1 MAGIGF
7 ELKKVFAKKGALNA
21 VKAYGYAAVIC
32 TGPMLL
38 GILLLFGITGLCW
51 LNGTDIHT
59 RELLISMITY
69 TMLASTLITSFFSQ
83 VVTRFVADM
92 LFSEDNEAVLPA
104 FWGSNI
110 VTMIIGSVVFCAF
123 LLPSG
128 ASYLQALL
136 CYTLLG
142 ELIIVWTAM
151 NFLSAIKDYKSIF
164 LSFFSA
170 IAVSLLTGAL
180 LLACKLPEIE
190 SLLFSVTLGYG
201 VMLVWDV
208 ILLHRYFP
216 KSGKSA
222 FTFLKWLDSFLP
234 LALSGLLMIVGMFS
248 HLIIMW
254 YSDIGAQ
261 AKGLFFGAPQYDV
274 PAHLAYMTSLITTIN
289 FVISVE
295 VSFYPKYRN
304 HYSLYNDGG
313 TINNIKQS
321 EHEMLDTLKTELF
334 YAAFKQLLFTVLVIA
349 VGGTLLDILPLGF
362 DELMRGYFR
371 TLCAAYGICAIGN
384 MITLIQFYFTDYRGA
399 LIGTAAFAGTT
410 ILFTLLSLLLPNV
423 YYGFGFLISSFVFA
437 VVAAIRLNYY
447 TKRLPYY
454 ILSVQPL
461 VNEEKIGF
469 FTKISNFLKGK
480 LEESEHDE

>member
-32 TGPMLL
+32 TGPKLL
-38 GILLLFGITGLCW
+38 GILLRFGITGLCL
-51 LNGTDIHT
+51 LNDVDIKT
-59 RELLISMITY
+59 RELLVSMITY
-69 TMLASTLITSFFSQ
+69 TMLASTVITSFFSQ

-92 LFSEDNEAVLPA
+92 LFSEDNGAVLPS
-104 FWGSNI
+104 FWGSI
-110 VTMIIGSVVFCAF
+110 VVTMIIGSVVYGTF
-123 LLPSG
+123 LIPSG

-136 CYTLLG
+136 CYTLFG

-164 LSFFSA
+164 LSFFAA
-170 IAVSLLTGAL
+170 ITVSLLTGAL
-180 LLACKLPEIE
+180 LLALKLPVIE
-190 SLLFSVTLGYG
+190 SLLFSITLGYG

-216 KSGKSA
+216 KTKRSA
-222 FTFLKWLDSFLP
+222 FTFLKWIDSFLP
-234 LALSGLLMIVGMFS
+234 LAISGLLMIVGMFS

-254 YSDIGAQ
+254 YSDIGSQ
-261 AKGLFFGAPQYDV
+261 SEGLFFGAPQYDV
-274 PAHLAYMTSLITTIN
+274 PALLAYMTSLITTIN

-321 EHEMLDTLKTELF
+321 EHEMIGTLKTELF
-334 YAAFKQLLFTVLVIA
+334 YAALKQLLFTVLIIA
-349 VGGTLLDILPLGF
+349 VGGTLLDLLPLGF

-371 TLCAAYGICAIGN
+371 TLCVAYGICAIGN
-384 MITLIQFYFTDYRGA
+384 MITLIQFYFTDYKGA
-399 LIGTAAFAGTT
+399 MISTAVFTGTT
-410 ILFTLLSLLLPNV
+410 ILFTLLSLLLPNI
-423 YYGFGFLISSFVFA
+423 YYGFGFLLSSLVFA
-437 VVAAIRLNYY
+437 VVAVILQNYY
-447 TKRLPYY
+447 TKHLPFY

-469 FTKISNFLKGK
+469 FTKISKILKGK
-480 LEESEHDE
+480 LEESEYDE

>member
-1 MAGIGF
+1 
-7 ELKKVFAKKGALNA
+7 
-21 VKAYGYAAVIC
+21 
-32 TGPMLL
+32 
-38 GILLLFGITGLCW
+38 
-51 LNGTDIHT
+51 
-59 RELLISMITY
+59 
-69 TMLASTLITSFFSQ
+69 
-83 VVTRFVADM
+83 
-92 LFSEDNEAVLPA
+92 
-104 FWGSNI
+104 
-110 VTMIIGSVVFCAF
+110 
-123 LLPSG
+123 
-128 ASYLQALL
+128 
-136 CYTLLG
+136 
-142 ELIIVWTAM
+142 
-151 NFLSAIKDYKSIF
+151 
-164 LSFFSA
+164 
-170 IAVSLLTGAL
+170 
-180 LLACKLPEIE
+180 
-190 SLLFSVTLGYG
+190 
-201 VMLVWDV
+201 MLVWDV

-321 EHEMLDTLKTELF
+321 EREMIGTLKTELF

-349 VGGTLLDILPLGF
+349 VGGTILDLLPLGF

-384 MITLIQFYFTDYRGA
+384 MITMIQFYFTDYKGA
-399 LIGTAAFAGTT
+399 LIGTSVFAGTT
-410 ILFTLLSLLLPNV
+410 ILFTLLSLLLPNI
-423 YYGFGFLISSFVFA
+423 YYGFGFLLSSLIFA

-454 ILSVQPL
+454 ILAVQPL
-461 VNEEKIGF
+461 VYEEKSSF